1 LKSGDA
7 PSAAANRR
15 LDQWLWFARLVKSRS
30 RGARLCA
37 AGAVEVNTVAVKKAN
52 HTVRIGDTITVP
64 QGAFRRTVRVMG
76 LGARRGPPAEA
87 QLLYQE
93 TAVPVPLSELAQKWT
108 PLLMDDEAQ
117 SNPPTRAERTR
128 SALVAGRNS
137 TVAGAK
143 QPVARDGLRFA
154 SGK

>member
-1 LKSGDA
+1 MSG
-7 PSAAANRR
+7 RR

-37 AGAVEVNTVAVKKAN
+37 AGAVAVNTVTVKKAN
-52 HTVRIGDTITVP
+52 HAVRIGDTIAVP

-76 LGARRGPPAEA
+76 LGARRGAPAEA

-93 TAVPVPLSELAQKWT
+93 TALPVRLSELAQKWT

-117 SNPPTRAERTR
+117 SDPPARAARIR
-128 SALVAGRNS
+128 SAVVASRNS
-137 TVAGAK
+137 MVAGAK
-143 QPVARDGLRFA
+143 QPVARDGLRSA
-154 SGK
+154 PGK

>member
-1 LKSGDA
+1 MSG
-7 PSAAANRR
+7 RR

-37 AGAVEVNTVAVKKAN
+37 AGAVAVNTVTVKKAN
-52 HTVRIGDTITVP
+52 HAVRIGDTIAVP

-76 LGARRGPPAEA
+76 LGARRGPPSEA

-93 TAVPVPLSELAQKWT
+93 TALPVRLSELAQKWT

-117 SNPPTRAERTR
+117 SDPPARAERIR
-128 SALVAGRNS
+128 SVVAGRNS
-137 TVAGAK
+137 MVAGAK
-143 QPVARDGLRFA
+143 QPVARDGLRSA
-154 SGK
+154 PGK